1 MSETKE
7 NMDKSCRKVYPW
19 PLLIRT
25 LLLWYSFFVVGL
37 SDSTRGPTLLDLKD
51 LVNVSVS
58 DISST
63 FAVRAFGGM
72 VGCVF
77 SGFLLD
83 KLSRSLRIMYI
94 MFCLLVAA
102 ISTFF
107 LPFGNNILTMQIISF
122 IFGVANGGI
131 HSSSNVLLLEIWKD
145 HNSSP
150 YMYAMHFFFG
160 AGALLAPV
168 LSKPFLRS
176 EDTLNV
182 SGEVW
187 TIKTL
192 YPILA
197 VSMLCTVPGYIVY
210 FISEIRKEK
219 KEKEIKQKDV
229 EIEAKSVKQDLKG
242 VSKTLLVIL
251 MAGFYFS
258 FAGIEVSFRTF
269 TATYAVSST
278 HSLTRHSATD
288 LLAFFYTTFATFRA
302 LLIPISA
309 VVSPTLILWC
319 SLPTLFFATTILSV
333 WGESSLVML
342 QLGVA
347 LVGAGVA
354 SVFASG
360 MLWMR
365 THVKVTN
372 KVGSVFTFTCSIA
385 SQTYTML
392 IGSYIEEHPCIFLH
406 LMTLSSVLLI
416 LFFTFANCLVYY
428 CERNVRHS
436 NSNKN

>member
-7 NMDKSCRKVYPW
+7 NMDKSCRNVYPW

-72 VGCVF
+72 IGCVF

-83 KLSRSLRIMYI
+83 KLSRSLRIIYI
-94 MFCLLVAA
+94 MLCLLVNA

-107 LPFGNNILTMQIISF
+107 LPFGNNLLTMQVLSF
-122 IFGVANGGI
+122 TFGFANGGI

-150 YMYAMHFFFG
+150 YMYAMHFFYG
-160 AGALLAPV
+160 AGALVAPV
-168 LSKPFLRS
+168 LSRPFLRS

-182 SGEVW
+182 SGEFW

-192 YPILA
+192 YPIVA

-210 FISEIRKEK
+210 FISELRKEK
-219 KEKEIKQKDV
+219 TEKEIKEKDV
-229 EIEAKSVKQDLKG
+229 EIEEKSVNQDLKG
-242 VSKTLLVIL
+242 VSKTILVIL

-258 FAGIEVSFRTF
+258 FAGIEVSFKTF
-269 TATYAVSST
+269 TATYAVTST

-288 LLAFFYTTFATFRA
+288 LQAIFYSTFATFRA
-302 LLIPISA
+302 LIIPLSA
-309 VVSPTLILWC
+309 VLSPTLILWC
-319 SLPTLFFATTILSV
+319 SLSSLFFATTLLSL
-333 WGESSLVML
+333 WADTSLVML

-354 SVFASG
+354 SAFASG
-360 MLWMR
+360 MLWIKN
-365 THVKVTN
+365 HVKVTN

-385 SQTYTML
+385 SQTYTIL
-392 IGSYIEEHPCIFLH
+392 IGSYIEEHPCIFIH

-428 CERNVRHS
+428 CERNVKHS
-436 NSNKN
+436 NSNKD

>member
-72 VGCVF
+72 LGCII

-83 KLSRSLRIMYI
+83 KLSRSLRIIFI
-94 MFCLLVAA
+94 MLCFLVAA

-107 LPFGNNILTMQIISF
+107 LPFSNNLLTMQIISF
-122 IFGVANGGI
+122 IFGAASGGI

-160 AGALLAPV
+160 AGALVAPV

-176 EDTLNV
+176 EDTPNA

-192 YPILA
+192 YPIVGLS
-197 VSMLCTVPGYIVY
+197 VLCTVPGYIVY
-210 FISEIRKEK
+210 FISEFRKEK
-219 KEKEIKQKDV
+219 AEKEIKQKDV
-229 EIEAKSVKQDLKG
+229 EIDEKSDTQILKG

-278 HSLTRHSATD
+278 HSLTRHSASD
-288 LLAFFYTTFATFRA
+288 LQAIFYSTFATFRA
-302 LLIPISA
+302 LMIPISA
-309 VVSPTLILWC
+309 VLSPTSILWC
-319 SLPTLFFATTILSV
+319 SLSTLVFATTILSV
-333 WGESSLVML
+333 WADTSLVML

-354 SVFASG
+354 SVFGSG
-360 MLWMR
+360 MLWMKN
-365 THVKVTN
+365 HVKVTN
-372 KVGSVFTFTCSIA
+372 KVGSVFTFTCTIA
-385 SQTYTML
+385 AQTYTIL
-392 IGSYIEEHPCIFLH
+392 IGSYIEVHPWVFLH

-416 LFFTFANCLVYY
+416 LFFTFANCLVYF
-428 CERNVRHS
+428 CERNVKHL